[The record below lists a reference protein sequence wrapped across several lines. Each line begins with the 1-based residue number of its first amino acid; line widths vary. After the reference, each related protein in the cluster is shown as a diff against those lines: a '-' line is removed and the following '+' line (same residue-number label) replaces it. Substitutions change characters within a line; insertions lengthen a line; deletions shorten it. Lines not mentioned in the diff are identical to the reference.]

1 MRFDAIEAQVLSLPP
16 EARSLLLDRLVSSL
30 ETDADWEQ
38 SWLAEAKRRDEEI
51 ESGKV
56 ALLDGKTVFKALRSK
71 LTA

>member
-56 ALLDGKTVFKALRSK
+56 ALLGGKTVFKALRAK

>member
-56 ALLDGKTVFKALRSK
+56 ALLDGKTVIEELRAK
-71 LTA
+71 LAA

>member
-1 MRFDAIEAQVLSLPP
+1 MQFDAIEAQVLSLPP

-56 ALLDGKTVFKALRSK
+56 ALLDGKTVIEELRAK
-71 LTA
+71 LAA

>member
-51 ESGKV
+51 DSGKV
-56 ALLDGKTVFKALRSK
+56 ALLDGKSVIEELRAK
-71 LTA
+71 LAA

>member
-56 ALLDGKTVFKALRSK
+56 ALLDGKTVIKALRAK
-71 LTA
+71 LAA